1 MRELIFDWIE
11 SWYLFNGKSG
21 MKALL
26 KNETFQD
33 HQFIWSVGLFTA
45 LLVVSSL
52 IWWISRNVMLRIV
65 HYLADKSKTPWDDF
79 LVNNKFFKAL
89 AHLVPLLFMDYF
101 LSIVLFA
108 YPEALAFCFRLVD
121 FLIVFAVLISVLRLL
136 NSIRDVLKNKESL
149 KDKPIQSYIQVSKI
163 LLSIFFVIVM
173 LSVLFNKTPAF
184 FLTSL
189 GAMTAIIILVFKDTI
204 LGFVGSI
211 QLATNDMVRIGDW
224 VTVERFGADGD
235 VIEINL
241 ATVKVQNFDKTIT
254 TIPTYSFISDSFKNW
269 RGMEESAGRRIKRS
283 VLIQIDSIQF
293 ASPNLLERLKQ
304 APIMR
309 KFIEERQIEIKK
321 YNEENQIDSTSVQA
335 RKQTNVGLFRAYL
348 EYYLKNNPNVN
359 TEMSLMVR
367 QLEPKEFGVPIEIY
381 CFSKVKEWEQYEVV
395 VADIFD
401 HVFAS
406 IHQFELAIYE
416 RPSGHD
422 FRKTFKVE
430 SSDL

>member
-21 MKALL
+21 MSALL
-26 KNETFQD
+26 RNESFQD
-33 HQFIWSVGLFTA
+33 HKLFWVLGLFSAMLILSA
-45 LLVVSSL
+45 LV
-52 IWWISRNVMLRIV
+52 WWISRTVMLSIV
-65 HYLADKSKTPWDDF
+65 HYLADRSRTPWDDF
-79 LVNNKFFKAL
+79 LVSNKFFKAL

-101 LSIVLFA
+101 LSIVFFA
-108 YPEALAFCFRLVD
+108 YPQALTFCLRLVD

-136 NSIRDVLKNKESL
+136 NSIRDVLKTKESL

-163 LLSIFFVIVM
+163 ILSIFFVIVM

-224 VTVERFGADGD
+224 VTMERFGADGD

-269 RGMEESAGRRIKRS
+269 RGMEESDGRRIKRAI
-283 VLIQIDSIQF
+283 LIQIDSVKF
-293 ASPNLLERLKQ
+293 ASQELLERFKQ
-304 APIMR
+304 APIMSG
-309 KFIEERQIEIKK
+309 FIEERQAEINK
-321 YNEENQIDSTSVQA
+321 YNQENGIDPTSIQA
-335 RKQTNVGLFRAYL
+335 RKQTNIGLFRAYL
-348 EYYLKNNPNVN
+348 VYYLKNNPNVN
-359 TEMSLMVR
+359 TDMSLMVR

-381 CFSKVKEWEQYEVV
+381 CFSKIKEWEQYEII

-406 IHQFELAIYE
+406 IHQFKLSIYE
-416 RPSGHD
+416 RPSGND
-422 FRKTFKVE
+422 FRKETK
-430 SSDL
+430 SL

>member
-11 SWYLFNGKSG
+11 SWYLFNEKSG

-33 HQFIWSVGLFTA
+33 HQLFWALGLFTA
-45 LLVVSSL
+45 MLIISSV
-52 IWWISRNVMLRIV
+52 IWWVSRTVMVNVV
-65 HYLADKSKTPWDDF
+65 HYLAGKSRTPWDDF
-79 LVNNKFFKAL
+79 LVSNKFFKAL
-89 AHLVPLLFMDYF
+89 AHLIPLLFMDYF

-108 YPEALAFCFRLVD
+108 YPKAQAFGLRLVD
-121 FLIVFAVLISVLRLL
+121 FLIVFSVLISVLRLL
-136 NSIRDVLKNKESL
+136 NSIRDVLKTKESL

-163 LLSIFFVIVM
+163 ILSIFFVIVM

-224 VTVERFGADGD
+224 VTMEKFGADGD

-269 RGMEESAGRRIKRS
+269 RGMEESPGRRIKRS
-283 VLIQIDSIQF
+283 ILIQIDSVKF
-293 ASPNLLERLKQ
+293 ASPEMLEHLKQ
-304 APIMR
+304 AQIMR
-309 KFIEERQIEIKK
+309 SFIEERQTEIKL
-321 YNEENQIDSTSVQA
+321 YNEQNGIDPKSIQA
-335 RKQTNVGLFRAYL
+335 RKQTNIGLFRAYL
-348 EYYLKNNPNVN
+348 VYYLKNNPNVN
-359 TEMSLMVR
+359 PEMSLMVR
-367 QLEPKEFGVPIEIY
+367 QLEPKEYGVPIEIY
-381 CFSKVKEWEQYEVV
+381 CFSKVKEWEQYEMI

-422 FRKTFKVE
+422 FRKTLKSE
-430 SSDL
+430 SNGL